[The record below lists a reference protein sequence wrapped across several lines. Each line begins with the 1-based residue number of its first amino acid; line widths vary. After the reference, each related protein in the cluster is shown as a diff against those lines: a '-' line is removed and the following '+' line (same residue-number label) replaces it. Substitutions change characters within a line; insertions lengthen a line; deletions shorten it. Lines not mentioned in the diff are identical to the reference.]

1 MNHLV
6 VAASILLLG
15 SFLSGIVH
23 AAPRDGGGSGKAVAK
38 LQAMIRDITTERD
51 ALKTER
57 DTIKT
62 QLETDTKKLT
72 DEITKLKQE
81 NTASAASESRLSSEL
96 SAQKSNNEAITG
108 RLDKTNTRLLEVIEK
123 YKALNQ
129 EKNELTATHASL
141 EDVQRQTKTE
151 LQSCEGKNLKMYE
164 ATKALLKNYENK
176 GVLETMLHK
185 EPFLQIK
192 TVEMETIAQEYE
204 DKLRKEKY
212 LHKEIIA
219 TKNNAPVAEESN
231 ASDTEENNTAATQE
245 NTAPVVGQ
253 QGTQATTKTEKA
265 QEAKKP

>member
-1 MNHLV
+1 MKNLV
-6 VAASILLLG
+6 VAASILILG
-15 SFLSGIVH
+15 SFLSDIAH

-38 LQAMIRDITTERD
+38 LQTMIRDITTERD

-81 NTASAASESRLSSEL
+81 KTAAASAESRLSSEL
-96 SAQKSNNEAITG
+96 STQKSNNETITG

-123 YKALNQ
+123 YKVLNQ
-129 EKNELTATHASL
+129 EKNELTVTHASL

-151 LQSCEGKNLKMYE
+151 LQSCEGKNIKMYE
-164 ATKALLKNYENK
+164 ATKGLLKNYENK
-176 GVLETMLHK
+176 GVLETILHK

-212 LHKEIIA
+212 QHKEITA
-219 TKNNAPVAEESN
+219 SKPNAPVAEESN
-231 ASDTEENNTAATQE
+231 APATEENNTAATQE
-245 NTAPVVGQ
+245 NTAPVAGQ
-253 QGTQATTKTEKA
+253 QVAPATTKTEKA
-265 QEAKKP
+265 QETKKP